1 MANIIVMSSS
11 VCKPLEGG
19 TIEIYLLTEPLKKL
33 SAISIHS
40 ISLSYADDTCPQFC
54 KNAWMIQEA
63 NAATI

>member
-19 TIEIYLLTEPLKKL
+19 TIEIYLLTEPLKKQCNFNTQY
-33 SAISIHS
+33 
-40 ISLSYADDTCPQFC
+40 SLSYADDTCPQFC